1 MSSLG
6 TQTRFV
12 LRSLGGS
19 LGRAEIA
26 FEDLIEQ
33 TLDGVVLIDPDDVI
47 RYWNRGAEAM
57 FQYSREEVLG
67 RRVGFLVPADLL
79 EAGELEWIR
88 GRIDAVGSLANFV
101 TRRIRKDG
109 SVRWVSLTR
118 SVLHDTTGRVVGSA
132 AVFRDVTEER
142 RIRDELARASGL
154 AIVGEMSVTLA
165 HEIKN
170 RLTGIYAAIQVL
182 SRGLAAGDERRDVFD
197 EIGHEI
203 KRLDETALDLLR
215 YARPVPIERAP
226 TDLRAWLEA
235 TLDSLS
241 ILPEVRRHQV
251 ELDAPEGLV
260 IPIDVELMSQVV
272 TQLVLNAAQA
282 MDRAGRIQVSARK
295 VPFGAEIAV
304 ADTGEGIA
312 EGRLEAVF
320 QPFYTTKSQGTGLG
334 LSIAR
339 KNVGAHGGS
348 IEVESEVGVG
358 SRFRICLPSVRRPA
372 RPDSWLKGV
381 PGVGKS
387 S

>member
-1 MSSLG
+1 MSNLG
-6 TQTRFV
+6 TETR
-12 LRSLGGS
+12 
-19 LGRAEIA
+19 
-26 FEDLIEQ
+26 
-33 TLDGVVLIDPDDVI
+33 
-47 RYWNRGAEAM
+47 
-57 FQYSREEVLG
+57 
-67 RRVGFLVPADLL
+67 
-79 EAGELEWIR
+79 
-88 GRIDAVGSLANFV
+88 
-101 TRRIRKDG
+101 
-109 SVRWVSLTR
+109 
-118 SVLHDTTGRVVGSA
+118 TTG
-132 AVFRDVTEER
+132 RDVTEER
-142 RIRDELARASGL
+142 RIREELARASGL

-251 ELDAPEGLV
+251 EIDAPEGLV

-304 ADTGEGIA
+304 ADTGEGIE

-348 IEVESEVGVG
+348 IEVESEVGAG
-358 SRFRICLPSVRRPA
+358 SRFRIRLPRVRPA
-372 RPDSWLKGV
+372 GQPH
-381 PGVGKS
+381 PGP
-387 S
+387 

>member
-6 TQTRFV
+6 TETRFV

-19 LGRAEIA
+19 LGPAEIA

-33 TLDGVVLIDPDDVI
+33 TLDGVVLIDPHDVI

-88 GRIDAVGSLANFV
+88 GRIDADGSLANFV

-142 RIRDELARASGL
+142 RIREELARASGL

-182 SRGLAAGDERRDVFD
+182 SRGLAAGDERGSVFE

-215 YARPVPIERAP
+215 YARPAPLERAP
-226 TDLRAWLEA
+226 TELRAWLEA

-241 ILPEVRRHQV
+241 NLPEVRRHRV

-272 TQLVLNAAQA
+272 NQLVLNAAQA
-282 MDRAGRIQVSARK
+282 MERAGRIQISARQ
-295 VPFGAEIAV
+295 VPFGAEITV
-304 ADTGEGIA
+304 ADTGEGIP

-320 QPFYTTKSQGTGLG
+320 QPFYTTKCQGTGLG

-339 KNVGAHGGS
+339 KNVRAHGGS
-348 IEVESEVGVG
+348 IEVESEAGAG
-358 SRFRICLPSVRRPA
+358 SRFRIRLPASPTGGIRA
-372 RPDSWLKGV
+372 GAA
-381 PGVGKS
+381 
-387 S
+387 